1 MVTATVNLFNKI
13 FAADKWNIGFVHQTP
28 ENLIE
33 TRKLGATINWL
44 PEDDIDYAADPFVV
58 NVGNTP
64 RIYYEELDFWK
75 GKGEI
80 MMIDGLDFKNK
91 KKISGIKPDAIH
103 LSYPYLI
110 EEGGTLYCIPETS
123 EAKEVALYQV
133 DENNPEKLIKLK
145 ALVSG
150 KAFVDSSVIHYNNKY
165 WLFTSVSGDHDH
177 LYIYHSNALD
187 GQYTGH
193 YQNPIPVEAAFCRA
207 AGHLFVVGHSLYRP
221 TQNPVNRYGG
231 SIMIN
236 QIEVLNEKEFK
247 STNQFEILP
256 DKAYSKGLHNI
267 SFADNIIVIDGKRKV
282 VSPIMPIKK
291 FVRNYKNR

>member
-13 FAADKWNIGFVHQTP
+13 FAADKWNIGFIHQTP

-33 TRKLGATINWL
+33 TKTLGTAINWL
-44 PEDDIDYAADPFVV
+44 PEDSIDYAADPFVV
-58 NVGNTP
+58 NVDDKP

-80 MMIDGLDFKNK
+80 MVIDGLDFKNK
-91 KKISGIKPDAIH
+91 KKISGITPDSIH

-110 EEGGTLYCIPETS
+110 KQHEHLYCIPETA
-123 EAKEVALYQV
+123 EAKEVALYQI
-133 DENNPEKLIKLK
+133 DPDCPEKLVKIK

-150 KAFVDSSVIHYNNKY
+150 KAFVDSSVVYYKGKY
-165 WLFTSVSGDHDH
+165 WLFTSVSGDHEN
-177 LYIYHSNALD
+177 LYIYHADKLD

-193 YQNPIPVEAAFCRA
+193 YQNPIPVDKPYCRA
-207 AGHLFVVGHSLYRP
+207 AGHLFVVGQSLYRP

-236 QIEVLNEKEFK
+236 QIDLLNEKEFK

-256 DKAYSKGLHNI
+256 DKAYSMGLHNI

-282 VSPIMPIKK
+282 LSPIMPIKK
-291 FVRNYKNR
+291 FIRNYKNR

>member
-1 MVTATVNLFNKI
+1 
-13 FAADKWNIGFVHQTP
+13 
-28 ENLIE
+28 
-33 TRKLGATINWL
+33 
-44 PEDDIDYAADPFVV
+44 
-58 NVGNTP
+58 
-64 RIYYEELDFWK
+64 
-75 GKGEI
+75 

-91 KKISGIKPDAIH
+91 KKISGIQPDAIH

-110 EEGGTLYCIPETS
+110 EEAGALYCIPETS

-133 DENNPEKLIKLK
+133 DQDSPEKLIKIK
-145 ALVSG
+145 TLVSG
-150 KAFVDSSVIHYNNKY
+150 KAFVDSSVIYYNNKY
-165 WLFTSVSGDHDH
+165 WLFTSVSGDHDN

-193 YQNPIPVEAAFCRA
+193 YQNPIPVEQAFCRA
-207 AGHLFVVGHSLYRP
+207 AGHLFVVGQSLYRP

-236 QIEVLNEKEFK
+236 QIEILSEKEFK
-247 STNQFEILP
+247 SSSQFEILP
-256 DKAYSKGLHNI
+256 DKAYNKGLHNI

-282 VSPIMPIKK
+282 LSPIMPIKK